1 MCIRNREITLPDGI
15 VNLGYGAF
23 EECSSLKSINI
34 PQGITTIESNVF
46 SGCSSLENIN
56 IPDNVTSIKEN
67 AFRGCSSL
75 KDSSIKLSDNIT
87 EIGNY
92 AFSGCALKNFV
103 LPETVIDV
111 GDGLFYGCWDLRS
124 VKLPEN
130 KMCIRDRERGQ
141 LDHITPDLWQN
152 DTSVAKNSW
161 GYTIGNDY
169 KKPSDV
175 VPVSYTHLNHQ
186 RYE

>member
-1 MCIRNREITLPDGI
+1 MH
-15 VNLGYGAF
+15 
-23 EECSSLKSINI
+23 
-34 PQGITTIESNVF
+34 
-46 SGCSSLENIN
+46 
-56 IPDNVTSIKEN
+56 
-67 AFRGCSSL
+67 FRGCSSL

-130 KMCIRDRERGQ
+130 MKRIGEEMF
-141 LDHITPDLWQN
+141 LDVD
-152 DTSVAKNSW
+152 D
-161 GYTIGNDY
+161 
-169 KKPSDV
+169 
-175 VPVSYTHLNHQ
+175 
-186 RYE
+186 